1 MEHDKETQSLQNIL
15 SKQSLH
21 KAPAGMSNKI
31 LASYLTKAEVKKVAP
46 ALIPKWF
53 WIFILLSFTTFFYYA
68 FSSAASVSS
77 TNPYGLALD
86 RFLDGFNALF
96 LGLQPIMALSLGV
109 FAFMMI
115 LSSYL
120 IQKNKVKSWT

>member
-1 MEHDKETQSLQNIL
+1 MEHDKETQSLHKIL

-21 KAPAGMSNKI
+21 KAPAGMSDKI
-31 LASYLTKAEVKKVAP
+31 LASYLAKAEVKKIAP

-53 WIFILLSFTTFFYYA
+53 WIFILLSLTAFVYYA
-68 FSSAASVSS
+68 FSSTANVSS
-77 TNPYGLALD
+77 TDPYGLALD

-120 IQKNKVKSWT
+120 IQKNKLKGWT